1 MRKSVVTLVAAI
13 ALAALAPAIASAS
26 PYIQAHRGGPLKTV
40 HGELRPAFPENSLP
54 AFRHAA
60 KLGFVLE
67 MDTRRTADGRVVIMH
82 DASLK
87 RTTNCTGLV
96 SERTLAEIRSD
107 CEIDIVGTD
116 EISRHLGKRD
126 DRRAEVPTMV
136 QALRVAK
143 RAGVG
148 VNLEV
153 NNYPTD
159 PDYDPSTGFALAVA
173 QGVEDSGFP
182 PSDLILQ
189 SFLPGNLTPFQGDSY
204 FDDSKTSFLSFQN
217 VNGVAASIASSS
229 GLRLH
234 LAAVAGQRGADLRR
248 SRARPAGRP
257 VHLRREGRR
266 EGGDAGRRRCPDR
279 QRPGDGTEGRQVG
292 RAEGRIRCRGRHR
305 RRRVRPLGPRIAPSR
320 SSICSPTTAA
330 RGCSP
335 SSTSRI
341 SPTSSATTRSAARS
355 SA

>member
-153 NNYPTD
+153 NNYPHRPRLRPVHGLRARGRPGGRGQRFSALRPD
-159 PDYDPSTGFALAVA
+159 PAELSARQSDPV
-173 QGVEDSGFP
+173 SGRLLLRRQQ
-182 PSDLILQ
+182 D
-189 SFLPGNLTPFQGDSY
+189 FLPE
-204 FDDSKTSFLSFQN
+204 LSERQRRRRIDCLQQR
-217 VNGVAASIASSS
+217 V
-229 GLRLH
+229 RLH

-279 QRPGDGTEGRQVG
+279 QRRRLHQPCEGERDDLQTEQRVSVGD
-292 RAEGRIRCRGRHR
+292 
-305 RRRVRPLGPRIAPSR
+305 PPR
-320 SSICSPTTAA
+320 
-330 RGCSP
+330 
-335 SSTSRI
+335 
-341 SPTSSATTRSAARS
+341 
-355 SA
+355 

>member
-204 FDDSKTSFLSFQN
+204 FDDSKTSFLSFQKHN
-217 VNGVAASIASSS
+217 SVAASIASKSRAS
-229 GLRLH
+229 TTS
-234 LAAVAGQRGADLRR
+234 RR
-248 SRARPAGRP
+248 SG
-257 VHLRREGRR
+257 
-266 EGGDAGRRRCPDR
+266 
-279 QRPGDGTEGRQVG
+279 
-292 RAEGRIRCRGRHR
+292 
-305 RRRVRPLGPRIAPSR
+305 
-320 SSICSPTTAA
+320 
-330 RGCSP
+330 
-335 SSTSRI
+335 
-341 SPTSSATTRSAARS
+341 RSARS
-355 SA
+355 